1 MRSIELIQPKHI
13 IFGAGCA
20 QDWVDIVLAGKKQ
33 KVLLLSTHPLWAVLE
48 KSIGDARE
56 KGLELLCLDY
66 SWQAEPDTE
75 IFENL
80 HRQSKDFGPQ
90 AIVAIGGGSV
100 LDVGKLLAALS
111 SGTQKPS
118 DVFGKNLLD
127 SRDNLLICVPTT
139 AGTGSEVSPNA
150 ILFDLRDG
158 EKKGIISPWLIP
170 DTALIDP
177 EMTFSLP
184 PKLTAETGMDALCHC
199 IEAYTNK
206 YAHPAVD
213 LYALKGIEYVYK
225 NLKTAVKEG
234 NNIEARSAMALASMY
249 GGLCLGPVNTSAVHA
264 LSYGLAGKY
273 HFSHGLANAVLLPA
287 VMLFNME
294 ADLEKNARIALAMGL
309 PDKGDLK
316 ATARSGIKAIQ
327 ELSRDCGIPQ
337 SLSSLG
343 VKREDL
349 PQLADMAMNVKR
361 LLNNNPR
368 ELEWKDALSIYQSIL

>member
-20 QDWVDIVLAGKKQ
+20 QDWANIVLAGKKQ
-33 KVLLLSTHPLWAVLE
+33 RVLLLSTHPLWAVLE
-48 KSIGDARE
+48 KSIGNARE

-80 HRQSKDFGPQ
+80 YRQSKDFGPQ

-309 PDKGDLK
+309 PDKGDLR
-316 ATARSGIKAIQ
+316 ATVRSGIKAIQ

-343 VKREDL
+343 VKQEDL

-368 ELEWKDALSIYQSIL
+368 ELEWKDALSIYQSIV

>member
-13 IFGAGCA
+13 FFGTGCA
-20 QDWVDIVLAGKKQ
+20 QGWADIVLAEKKQ
-33 KVLLLSTHPLWAVLE
+33 KVLLLSTHPLWAFLE
-48 KSIGDARE
+48 KSIGYARE
-56 KGLELLCLDY
+56 KGLDLLCLDY
-66 SWQAEPDTE
+66 AWRGEPDTDM
-75 IFENL
+75 FECL
-80 HRQSKDFGPQ
+80 YQQSEAFRPQ
-90 AIVAIGGGSV
+90 AIVAVGGGSV
-100 LDVGKLLAALS
+100 LDMGKLLAALA
-111 SGTQKPS
+111 SGNQKPS
-118 DVFGKNLLD
+118 DVFGKNLVD
-127 SRDNLLICVPTT
+127 SRDNLLICIPTT

-170 DTALIDP
+170 DMALIDP
-177 EMTFSLP
+177 EMTLSLP

-206 YAHPAVD
+206 FAHPTVD

-225 NLKTAVKEG
+225 NLKTAVNEG

-294 ADLEKNARIALAMGL
+294 ADLEKNARMALAMGL
-309 PDKGDLK
+309 PDKGDLR
-316 ATARSGIKAIQ
+316 ATALSGVKAIQ
-327 ELSRDCGIPQ
+327 ELSYECGIPQ
-337 SLSSLG
+337 NLSSLG
-343 VKREDL
+343 VKKGDL
-349 PQLADMAMNVKR
+349 PELADMAMKVKR

-368 ELEWKDALSIYQSIL
+368 ELEWKDAVGIYQSIV

>member
-1 MRSIELIQPKHI
+1 MRSIELIQPKRI
-13 IFGAGCA
+13 VFGAGCA
-20 QDWVDIVLAGKKQ
+20 QSWTEMVLAEKKQ

-48 KSIGDARE
+48 NSIGHARE

-66 SWQAEPDTE
+66 SWRAEPDTE
-75 IFENL
+75 MFECL
-80 HRQSKDFGPQ
+80 YQQSQAFRPQ
-90 AIVAIGGGSV
+90 AIVAVGGGSV
-100 LDVGKLLAALS
+100 LDMGKLLAALA
-111 SGTQKPS
+111 SGFQKPS
-118 DVFGKNLLD
+118 DVFGRNLVN
-127 SRDNLLICVPTT
+127 SRDNLLICIPTT

-158 EKKGIISPWLIP
+158 EKKGIISPWLVP
-170 DTALIDP
+170 DLALIDP
-177 EMTFSLP
+177 EMTRSLP

-213 LYALKGIEYVYK
+213 LYALKGIECIYK

-234 NNIEARSAMALASMY
+234 NNIEARSALALASMY

-287 VMLFNME
+287 VMSFNLE
-294 ADLEKNARIALAMGL
+294 ADLEKNARMALAMGL
-309 PDKGDLK
+309 PDKGDQK
-316 ATARSGIKAIQ
+316 ATALSGIKAIQ

-343 VKREDL
+343 VKQEDL
-349 PQLADMAMNVKR
+349 PDLAYMAMKVKR

-368 ELEWKDALSIYQSIL
+368 ELVWKDAVRIYQSIL